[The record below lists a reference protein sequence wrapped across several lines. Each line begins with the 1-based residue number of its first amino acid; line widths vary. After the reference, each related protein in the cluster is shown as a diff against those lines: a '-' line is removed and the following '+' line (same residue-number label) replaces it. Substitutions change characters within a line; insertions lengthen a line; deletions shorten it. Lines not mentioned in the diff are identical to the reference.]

1 MEVQHRKSCGGAQFL
16 VAIALLAL
24 AFPFSLV
31 AAQPIPSIPSNMPI
45 IFEASAPA
53 GTEGLAV
60 QWFNVA
66 SPELGE
72 LLIAVAHPAGA
83 GPFPSV
89 LLLHGS
95 HGFAQEYVRLAQ
107 DLADGGILAVAA
119 CWFRGGGGAGSRFIT
134 PISCPQAPPMPHPS
148 SPDAIRTVDALM
160 QVTRTLP
167 DVQPEQSGLFGHS
180 RGAGAALYY
189 LLEKGNVQAVVLNS
203 GGYPPQLSEVVS
215 QVKAPILILHG
226 TADGP
231 EDGGAAVT
239 NITMAREFEAKLR
252 DAGKSVETAYYEGS
266 RHNEIFTNPA
276 LYRDEVQRILEFFSR
291 YLH

>member
-1 MEVQHRKSCGGAQFL
+1 MASGIRLPTRKSAMEVQHRKSCGGAQFL

-72 LLIAVAHPAGA
+72 LLIAVARPAGG
-83 GPFPSV
+83 GPLPSV

-107 DLADGGILAVAA
+107 DLADGGILA
-119 CWFRGGGGAGSRFIT
+119 
-134 PISCPQAPPMPHPS
+134 
-148 SPDAIRTVDALM
+148 
-160 QVTRTLP
+160 
-167 DVQPEQSGLFGHS
+167 
-180 RGAGAALYY
+180 
-189 LLEKGNVQAVVLNS
+189 
-203 GGYPPQLSEVVS
+203 
-215 QVKAPILILHG
+215 
-226 TADGP
+226 
-231 EDGGAAVT
+231 
-239 NITMAREFEAKLR
+239 
-252 DAGKSVETAYYEGS
+252 
-266 RHNEIFTNPA
+266 
-276 LYRDEVQRILEFFSR
+276 
-291 YLH
+291 